1 MTEMSKAETRRFIM
15 QGTFT
20 GKLATVKKDGSSHVV
35 PIWFVMNDTNSK
47 AGVGDIIFTTG
58 SESIKAKNIH
68 RNKLVSICIDDQ
80 IPPFSFVTIFGT
92 AKIFPYRQ
100 KEVLKWATKIAKRYM
115 GRKNAKIYGRTN
127 SGEGTVLVRIK
138 PTRILAEKHIGVLD

>member
-35 PIWFVMNDTNSK
+35 PIWFMMDDTNSK
-47 AGVGDIIFTTG
+47 AKVGDIIFTTG

-68 RNKLVSICIDDQ
+68 RNKLVSICFI
-80 IPPFSFVTIFGT
+80 IILFKNHLI
-92 AKIFPYRQ
+92 
-100 KEVLKWATKIAKRYM
+100 TK
-115 GRKNAKIYGRTN
+115 
-127 SGEGTVLVRIK
+127 SCC
-138 PTRILAEKHIGVLD
+138 